1 MCYNDSMDKATKL
14 EKQIKAIANLVDV
27 LEGEGPQ
34 YTNLVNDLSD
44 LQDQLAQEWSH
55 SLGETEA

>member
-1 MCYNDSMDKATKL
+1 MDKATKL
-14 EKQIKAIANLVDV
+14 EKQIKAISNLVDV

-44 LQDQLAQEWSH
+44 LQDELAQEWRH
-55 SLGETEA
+55 STGDTEA